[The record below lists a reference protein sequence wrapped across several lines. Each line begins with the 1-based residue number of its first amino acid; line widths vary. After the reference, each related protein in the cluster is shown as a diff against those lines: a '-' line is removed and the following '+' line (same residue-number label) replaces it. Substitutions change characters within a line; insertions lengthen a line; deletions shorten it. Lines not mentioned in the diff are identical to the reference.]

1 MSSPLTPEDF
11 DAAVR
16 ALFGDRWAASGV
28 LDDVLVVAVVDPV
41 DPDLERLHQ
50 LAPDAGI
57 VAVNFSREQ
66 LEAFMDAIEEQLTAT
81 GELAGFLQMAADGFQ
96 SKINLVVDRPVTR
109 LEAWAVDH
117 LPGRTL
123 VVEQLPQEPV

>member
-1 MSSPLTPEDF
+1 MSPQEF
-11 DAAVR
+11 DEAVR

-28 LDDVLVVAVVDPV
+28 LNDVLVVAVVDPA

-57 VAVNFSREQ
+57 VAVNFSRDQ

-81 GELAGFLQMAADGFQ
+81 GELVGFLQMAPDGFQ
-96 SKINLVVDRPVTR
+96 SKVNLVVDQPVPL
-109 LEAWAVDH
+109 LEAWAADH

-123 VVEQLPQEPV
+123 VVDELPQEPV

>member
-1 MSSPLTPEDF
+1 MTVTPEEF
-11 DAAVR
+11 DREVR

-28 LDDVLVVAVVDPV
+28 LQDVLVVAVVDPV
-41 DPDLERLHQ
+41 DDDVDRLHQ
-50 LAPDAGI
+50 IAAGAGV

-66 LEAFMDAIEEQLTAT
+66 LEAFMDAIEAQLTET
-81 GELAGFLQMAADGFQ
+81 GELVGFLQMSPDGFQ
-96 SKINLVVDRPVTR
+96 GRIDLVVDRPVPL

-123 VVEQLPQEPV
+123 VVELVPPLD